1 MWPTIEIFDDPNI
14 TDHQL
19 EGHGVTFCI
28 EMCSSRQ
35 VLYDVTFQAE
45 IG

>member
-19 EGHGVTFCI
+19 EGNDLTFCI
-28 EMCSSRQ
+28 E
-35 VLYDVTFQAE
+35 L
-45 IG
+45 